1 MTQKKKSRGRRTKIA
16 FQKNNQNRAAMIL
29 ITAIVTMVVIVIA
42 VSNHGLRQKK
52 AQYEETKIEL
62 QAKIDAEKERA
73 EDLVEFEKYTQTD
86 KYKEELAK
94 ETFGLVYED
103 EILFVTEGS

>member
-1 MTQKKKSRGRRTKIA
+1 MAQNKKRRGTRRKLA

-29 ITAIVTMVVIVIA
+29 ITAIVIMVVVVIG
-42 VSNHGLRQKK
+42 VSNAGLRQKK
-52 AQYEETKIEL
+52 AEYEKTRTEL
-62 QAKIDAEKERA
+62 QAKIDTEQERA
-73 EDLVEFEKYTQTD
+73 ENLVEFEKYTQTD